1 MGKMNTF
8 GETGLKKGERIQ
20 VLTQM
25 KRWRADETE
34 QFSERSRGGEIAN
47 FTDSKARSPSH

>member
-34 QFSERSRGGEIAN
+34 QFSGRSRGGEIAKI
-47 FTDSKARSPSH
+47 TDSKARSLSH